1 MTSFDAEQPGD
12 LRVAELVEVGEHHGN
27 AVLVRQVRYG
37 LTQLRSALTREQ
49 NVQRAA
55 RPGGDRV
62 PLDIVRTE
70 QPALPAA
77 APEAIDATVTR
88 DSDDPAL
95 ERPGPIELIVTL
107 PDPEKDLLHGV
118 VSLIARTQEVA
129 AGLADAP
136 SVRPKQSVEIR
147 AIMHM
152 VDNTARGPG
161 PGMRLPA
168 PLCGLAASPPGSSD
182 LRSTSALESV
192 DGADSQAC

>member
-27 AVLVRQVRYG
+27 AVLVGQVRHG
-37 LTQLRSALTREQ
+37 LTQLPSALTREQ

-55 RPGGDRV
+55 QPGGDRV
-62 PLDIVRTE
+62 PLDVVRTE

-95 ERPGPIELIVTL
+95 ERPGLIELIVTL
-107 PDPEKDLLHGV
+107 PHPEKDLLHGV
-118 VSLIARTQEVA
+118 VSLIGRTEEVP
-129 AGLADAP
+129 AGLSDAA

-147 AIMHM
+147 TIMHM
-152 VDNTARGPG
+152 ADNTARGPG
-161 PGMRLPA
+161 PWMRFLHH
-168 PLCGLAASPPGSSD
+168 CAAWRKGSRVR
-182 LRSTSALESV
+182 LTAAAHQRSNL
-192 DGADSQAC
+192 

>member
-1 MTSFDAEQPGD
+1 MTSFDAEQPRD
-12 LRVAELVEVGEHHGN
+12 LRVSELVEVGEHHGN

-37 LTQLRSALTREQ
+37 LTQLPSALTREQ

-55 RPGGDRV
+55 GLGGDRV
-62 PLDIVRTE
+62 PLDVVRPE

-77 APEAIDATVTR
+77 APEAIDATVTC

-107 PDPEKDLLHGV
+107 PHPEKDLLHGV
-118 VSLIARTQEVA
+118 VSFIGRTEEVP
-129 AGLADAP
+129 AGLSDAP

-152 VDNTARGPG
+152 ADNTARAPG
-161 PGMRLPA
+161 PWMRFLHQCAASRRLSRA
-168 PLCGLAASPPGSSD
+168 PLTAAARQ
-182 LRSTSALESV
+182 RSNL
-192 DGADSQAC
+192 